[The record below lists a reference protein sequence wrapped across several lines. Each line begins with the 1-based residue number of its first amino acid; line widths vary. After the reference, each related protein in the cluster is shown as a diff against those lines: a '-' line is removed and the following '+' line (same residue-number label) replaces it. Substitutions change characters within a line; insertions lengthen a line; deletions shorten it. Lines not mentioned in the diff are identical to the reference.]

1 MILEV
6 ERKATE
12 EKPELKPEP
21 SKSKTKPKKC
31 PLELREEFLNEMKR
45 DEKNISTQIF
55 KEYSF
60 YHTPLF
66 LAEEL
71 YNSNENV
78 NDEIVKYINDALIEL
93 KIDFNRNKTSEN
105 ENSGKIYKYL

>member
-1 MILEV
+1 
-6 ERKATE
+6 
-12 EKPELKPEP
+12 
-21 SKSKTKPKKC
+21 
-31 PLELREEFLNEMKR
+31 MKR

-60 YHTPLF
+60 YHTQLF

-78 NDEIVKYINDALIEL
+78 NDEIVNHINDALIEL